1 MRNDQDSVVLI
12 TGGFSTLG
20 RAIATRLARREI
32 PIVLHYHN
40 RPEGTRKSVMR
51 NLLESCGSPSVTEV
65 QADLTQPDSTTTL
78 ISRVRDLAGAPIYGL
93 VNNAGVFF
101 RRILDR
107 TDWQDWA
114 KLFAVNVFS
123 PAELTR
129 SAAASGARRVVNITD
144 IAAVRGW
151 PSHSAYCASKAALEA
166 FSRAAAAEL
175 APICQV
181 NSVAP
186 GIITLPP
193 EVSTREAV
201 VCRQIPAGRLGDPE
215 EVAQVVE
222 FLLLDAPDYLTG
234 ESITI
239 DGGRTAR

>member
-1 MRNDQDSVVLI
+1 MRNDPDSVVLI

-20 RAIATRLARREI
+20 RAIATRLALRGV
-32 PIVLHYHN
+32 PVVLHYHN
-40 RPEGTRKSVMR
+40 RPETSRKAFIR
-51 NLLESCGSPSVTEV
+51 NLVENCGSPCVTEV
-65 QADLTQPDSTTTL
+65 QADLTRPDSTATL
-78 ISRVRDLAGAPIYGL
+78 ISEVRNLSGAPLFGL
-93 VNNAGVFF
+93 VNNAGLFF

-107 TDWQDWA
+107 TDWQDWSN
-114 KLFAVNVFS
+114 LFAINVFA
-123 PAELTR
+123 PGELTR
-129 SAAASGARRVVNITD
+129 AAAASGARRVVNITD

-193 EVSTREAV
+193 EVVAREST
-201 VCRQIPAGRLGDPE
+201 VCRRIPAGRLGAPE
-215 EVAQVVE
+215 EVAQIVE